1 MKHKK
6 TLFTFLLLCGLFVLS
21 KPVSAEKVP
30 VIRAGKS
37 TNLKGTIINVKYRG
51 TAVTMADNA
60 AAPSIKIGSD
70 IFVPCKT
77 LFSDNGIHA
86 TYAAD
91 GNKVTLR
98 HGRRKVIFYANKK
111 YAKVNGKKMSLK
123 VKPYFVTYKRSN
135 VRDLLVPAKQA
146 ASFLGLKYSY
156 RSDARLVTLGLRN
169 GIEQSATQ
177 TRSVDKNEFIDTIG
191 PLARANYK
199 RTGILASVTMAQAI
213 LESGWG
219 QSTLAENG
227 NNLFGMKISLSGN
240 NWAGSAWDGINYYKK
255 STYEYGGSGR
265 YSIKAKFRKYSC
277 VEDSIEDH
285 SAYLLGAKSGSR
297 KRYAGLTKTKS
308 YKKQLQIIKK
318 GGYATSGS
326 YVNDLCRVIRTYHL
340 TKWDK

>member
-21 KPVSAEKVP
+21 KPVSAAKVP

-86 TYAAD
+86 AYAAD

-135 VRDLLVPAKQA
+135 VRDFLVPAKQA

-191 PLARANYK
+191 PLAKANYK

-219 QSTLAENG
+219 SVY
-227 NNLFGMKISLSGN
+227 ISRE
-240 NWAGSAWDGINYYKK
+240 W
-255 STYEYGGSGR
+255 E
-265 YSIKAKFRKYSC
+265 
-277 VEDSIEDH
+277 
-285 SAYLLGAKSGSR
+285 
-297 KRYAGLTKTKS
+297 
-308 YKKQLQIIKK
+308 
-318 GGYATSGS
+318 
-326 YVNDLCRVIRTYHL
+326 
-340 TKWDK
+340 